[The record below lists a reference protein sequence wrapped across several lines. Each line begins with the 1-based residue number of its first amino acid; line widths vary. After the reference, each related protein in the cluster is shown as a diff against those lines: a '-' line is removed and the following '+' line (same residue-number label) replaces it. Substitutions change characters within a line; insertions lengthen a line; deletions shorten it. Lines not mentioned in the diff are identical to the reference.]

1 MRGPRHTLEEQLVRE
16 FASLSSALQRQ
27 MRESPRFW
35 ESRSLGAAG
44 MCVELEE
51 VRRVWADLRRSPDF
65 VCDSDQMMTSQWTL
79 RDLTSHVASWA
90 REFRLEAE
98 ISLRGEEVLYE
109 IYFDTRLGPTEWN
122 HARVA
127 ERREQKLDDIL
138 CEIDAETCRMQD
150 LILRAPSE
158 RLIAEAK
165 FGPVVGPERRA
176 MYHTLAELAAGR
188 CVHDRYHLTRIAA
201 RCEQLHHGS

>member
-1 MRGPRHTLEEQLVRE
+1 
-16 FASLSSALQRQ
+16 
-27 MRESPRFW
+27 
-35 ESRSLGAAG
+35 

-51 VRRVWADLRRSPDF
+51 VRCAWADLRRSPDF

-109 IYFDTRLGPTEWN
+109 IYFDPRLGPTEWN

-201 RCEQLHHGS
+201 RREQLHHGS